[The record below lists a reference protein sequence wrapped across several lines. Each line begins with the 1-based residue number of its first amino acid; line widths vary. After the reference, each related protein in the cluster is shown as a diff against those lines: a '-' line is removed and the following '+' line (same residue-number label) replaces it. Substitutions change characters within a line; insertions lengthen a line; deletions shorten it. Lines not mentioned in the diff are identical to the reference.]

1 MKIIIVH
8 YVEEFQTFP
17 EKRLNM
23 ASVIDYMKMETFMK
37 KEIFEMEY

>member
-1 MKIIIVH
+1 
-8 YVEEFQTFP
+8 
-17 EKRLNM
+17 LNM